1 MRPALA
7 SGTSVSSSVQWDYA
21 RFNLGQ
27 GTPPMYHSCD
37 LLHPEWVRGD
47 RRSLALRGQPGLE
60 ALGRGGEATWRMLV
74 SASAEAGQRVSAG
87 RQRSGHDSRTSHA
100 HVQCGTPSH
109 SGLATWALSRDPRLE
124 GHWQDPNCP
133 QPLES
138 PPSVPLT
145 TRKSL
150 YLCFPPEKQEGCDPN
165 PGPWP
170 GGGGGGG
177 ASGPGEAG
185 GVVVGCAH
193 WVPGQAQAS

>member
-1 MRPALA
+1 
-7 SGTSVSSSVQWDYA
+7 
-21 RFNLGQ
+21 
-27 GTPPMYHSCD
+27 
-37 LLHPEWVRGD
+37 
-47 RRSLALRGQPGLE
+47 
-60 ALGRGGEATWRMLV
+60 MLV

-170 GGGGGGG
+170 GGGWGG
-177 ASGPGEAG
+177 AVPVDLVRQEGWWLAVPTGCPGRPRPLHFGMSA
-185 GVVVGCAH
+185 AFL
-193 WVPGQAQAS
+193 